1 MFKKLCFSL
10 ILFNA
15 LCSFAQPTDLYMVG
29 DAAPVGWHIENALIM
44 TPVPSSGMFEYTG
57 PLFPGEFKLAVS
69 QNSCWCQDFYVRD
82 TSDATKMVLNGAD
95 NKWTITT
102 LAQYHVVV
110 NTVALTIDI
119 QQVSATPI
127 YTKFWMIGSATT
139 AGWSM
144 DGATSQPFV
153 QNPSNPAEFV
163 YEGSLVAGDFKVFAG
178 AFNNFCGTFYNPM
191 QNGQPFTDSSAQ
203 LVTNCSA
210 DFKWTIAT
218 PGTHRI
224 TVNTTNSTVTI
235 LDSAGILSVSKN
247 NISNFNV
254 YPNPAK
260 VGWNFSSS
268 NEIIERIQILD
279 ISGKTLRSVSPKS
292 NNAIIDASGLS
303 NGIYFAKV
311 DTGKETNTIK
321 LIKE

>member
-10 ILFNA
+10 ILFNS
-15 LCSFAQPTDLYMVG
+15 LCCFAQPTDLYMVG

-44 TPVPSSGMFEYTG
+44 KHGSSAGVFEYTG

-69 QNSCWCQDFYVRD
+69 QNSCWCQDFYVRNA
-82 TSDATKMVLNGAD
+82 SDATKMVLNGAD
-95 NKWTITT
+95 SKWAITT
-102 LAQYHVVV
+102 LAQYHIIV

-119 QQVSATPI
+119 QQVSTTPI

-144 DGATSQPFV
+144 DGAISQPFV
-153 QNPSNPAEFV
+153 QNSSNPAEFI
-163 YEGSLVAGDFKVFAG
+163 YEGNLLAGDFKIFAG
-178 AFNNFCGTFYNPM
+178 SFNNFCGTFYNPM

-203 LVTNCSA
+203 LVTNCST
-210 DFKWTIAT
+210 DFKWTVTTA
-218 PGTHRI
+218 GTHRI
-224 TVNTTNSTVTI
+224 TVNTTNSTVKI

-247 NISNFNV
+247 NISNFSV

-279 ISGKTLRSVSPKS
+279 ISGKTIRTASPKS
-292 NNAIIDASGLS
+292 NNTTIDTYGLS

-311 DTGKETNTIK
+311 ETGKGTNTIK